1 MNDRIPITYYLLAQ
15 NVERSALHGLDAH
28 DNKFNGIAYRLL
40 TVRSGHQPAIAWW
53 LDDQIKE
60 AAEDLRNE
68 DGTPTALWS
77 WGLNAIVGRSSS
89 AAEKLARVAIQKLR
103 DAGLAHVSF
112 GGWVR

>member
-1 MNDRIPITYYLLAQ
+1 MNDRIPITYYLLPSS
-15 NVERSALHGLDAH
+15 VERSALHGLDAH

-68 DGTPTALWS
+68 DGDAAALWS
-77 WGLNAIVGRSSS
+77 WGLNAIVGRS
-89 AAEKLARVAIQKLR
+89 AHDGEKLARAAIESLR
-103 DAGLAHVSF
+103 DAGYTHVSF